1 MRKGMRNGSFCF
13 AQALTIVTPLTIR
26 RLDEDQQM
34 TSAATVWIGEAHKT
48 AAPGWAAVAP
58 LAPVA
63 QAPARPAASESAVSL
78 LVGKN
83 LRRLRKQHR
92 LSLEELA
99 RQSGVSRAMLG
110 QIEQGKSVPSI
121 KTLWQVAQAL
131 GVSVSWFL
139 ESGSESQVLLMAPA
153 TDSADKLAA
162 GEGELRSLQQL
173 GDGSRD
179 GFYELRLAPNAVLS
193 LPASALARRINIVV
207 SSGVLQVDIDD
218 TTHQVLP
225 REALQYEA
233 LDPLVWR
240 NTGPVDVQA
249 FVVLRSPAKPT

>member
-1 MRKGMRNGSFCF
+1 
-13 AQALTIVTPLTIR
+13 
-26 RLDEDQQM
+26 
-34 TSAATVWIGEAHKT
+34 
-48 AAPGWAAVAP
+48 
-58 LAPVA
+58 
-63 QAPARPAASESAVSL
+63 
-78 LVGKN
+78 
-83 LRRLRKQHR
+83 
-92 LSLEELA
+92 
-99 RQSGVSRAMLG
+99 
-110 QIEQGKSVPSI
+110 
-121 KTLWQVAQAL
+121 LWQVAQAL